1 MKKAIAVALALG
13 LMAGALAAPAQAG
26 KKKKKAKPVKTTLY
40 MHGDLPVGDMAEW
53 IEGAS
58 GGTHNKMDTTEPA
71 AGPPKSHS
79 YTLFGAGNTQ
89 CTGNELF
96 PSWEGQIAGTI
107 VGDLK
112 LYANMLA
119 PPSKVIARVWVDV
132 PFGSCTSEVAGV
144 ENFVDP
150 IAEVEVEV
158 PAGANELEIVFE
170 KLKVP
175 AQMNLIVQ
183 LHQQDE
189 PQNQGRVL
197 YDSADFPTRV
207 EFNCI
212 PPKGA
217 KACA

>member
-1 MKKAIAVALALG
+1 MKKAIAVALSLG
-13 LMAGALAAPAQAG
+13 LLTGALAMPAQAG
-26 KKKKKAKPVKTTLY
+26 KKKKAKPVQTTLF
-40 MHGDLPVGDMAEW
+40 MHGDVPVGDLLEW
-53 IEGAS
+53 IEGVS

-79 YTLFGAGNTQ
+79 YTLDGIGNTQ

-96 PSWEGQIAGTI
+96 PSWEGQVAGTI

-112 LYANMLA
+112 LYANTLA

-132 PFGSCTSEVAGV
+132 PFGSCSSSLAGV
-144 ENFVDP
+144 DDFVDP
-150 IAEVEVEV
+150 IAEQEVDV

-170 KLKVP
+170 NLKVP
-175 AQMNLIVQ
+175 AQMNLIVM
-183 LHQQDE
+183 LHQQGA

-197 YDSADFPTRV
+197 YDSPDFPTRV
-207 EFNCI
+207 VFDCI
-212 PPKGA
+212 PPKGE